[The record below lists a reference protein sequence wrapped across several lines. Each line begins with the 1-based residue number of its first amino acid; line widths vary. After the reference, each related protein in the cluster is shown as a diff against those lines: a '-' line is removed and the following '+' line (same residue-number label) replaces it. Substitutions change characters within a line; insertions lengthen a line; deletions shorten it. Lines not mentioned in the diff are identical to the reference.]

1 MKSILLNLFYIL
13 IFPGFLFTIFAGIIL
28 AGIDR
33 KIVARMQRRVG
44 PPLLQPLYDLL
55 KLAGKDSIIPRGAA
69 KKVFVVAPVIG
80 LISVITISL
89 FIPQFGFS
97 FLPGVADIIVII
109 YLLTIPAVALILGGS
124 SSGSPFAGVG
134 ISREMVTML
143 AYELPLVIILLAI
156 GAKAG
161 FALDGKVTFSLAS
174 IQQYQAANGLTI
186 TKLSLLPA
194 AIAFLMIIPAEV
206 GSVPF
211 DVAEAETEI
220 CEGPLV
226 EYSGFYLGVFKL
238 TQNIK
243 MFIMSSLFVALFL
256 GGTAFGNLTPVPAFN
271 ILLNTILLIV
281 LCALIVFISISL
293 IKGLIARVKIEQT
306 LKFYWTVPTGLAL
319 LSLILVY
326 LKL

>member
-1 MKSILLNLFYIL
+1 MKDILLNLFYVL
-13 IFPGFLFTIFAGIIL
+13 IYPGFLFTFFAGIIL

-33 KIVARMQRRVG
+33 KIVARMQRRIG
-44 PPLLQPLYDLL
+44 PPLLQPLYDFF
-55 KLAGKDSIIPRGAA
+55 KLAGKDSIIPRSAA
-69 KKVFVVAPVIG
+69 KRVFIIAPIIG

-97 FLPGVADIIVII
+97 FMPEIADMIVII
-109 YLLTIPAVALILGGS
+109 YLLTIPAVALIIGGS

-161 FALDGKVTFSLAS
+161 LALEGKVTFSLTT
-174 IQQYQAANGLTI
+174 IQQYQATSGLMI
-186 TKLSLLPA
+186 SKFSLIPA
-194 AIAFLMIIPAEV
+194 ALAFLLIIPAEV

-226 EYSGFYLGVFKL
+226 EYSGFYLGIFKL

-243 MFIMSSLFVALFL
+243 MFIMTSLFIALFL
-256 GGTAFGNLTPVPAFN
+256 GGKGFTHMTSVPALN
-271 ILLNTILLIV
+271 LLLNALLLMFLSII
-281 LCALIVFISISL
+281 IVFLSISL
-293 IKGLIARVKIEQT
+293 IKGVIARVKVEQA

-319 LSLILVY
+319 LSLIMVY
-326 LKL
+326 FKL

>member
-28 AGIDR
+28 SGIDR

-161 FALDGKVTFSLAS
+161 FALEGKVTFSLAA
-174 IQQYQAANGLTI
+174 IQEYQANNGLMI
-186 TKLSLLPA
+186 TKFSLLPA

-226 EYSGFYLGVFKL
+226 EYSGFYLGIFKL

-243 MFIMSSLFVALFL
+243 MFIMSSLFIALFL
-256 GGTAFGNLTPVPAFN
+256 GGTAFGNFTSIAAFN
-271 ILLNTILLIV
+271 LLLNALLLII
-281 LCALIVFISISL
+281 LSALVVFISISL